1 MKLMVLH
8 GGAGRW
14 ESKEL
19 DKALSVLRRAAEIG
33 FKTLSNGDSAL
44 DAVVEAVSF
53 MEYSGVLNAGRGS
66 CRDLAGG
73 VSLDAGVMWM
83 GRAGAVAHVKAT
95 WNAVKLAR
103 IVMEGTPHVLLA
115 GDGADE
121 LARKKGLPPLEVVT
135 GEVNSDTV
143 GAVALDEN
151 GRLASAVSTGGIR
164 GKMPGR
170 VGDSPIPGAG
180 FWTSR
185 LVASCSTGY
194 GEAIIMAQPCRL
206 TSILYEEKGLP
217 LSKALINACE
227 AVKAPCGLI
236 ALTINGEAA
245 ASTIADFM
253 PIAIARERDIK
264 MLVVKRG
271 EALEL

>member
-1 MKLMVLH
+1 MKLMILH

-14 ESKEL
+14 DSKEL
-19 DKALSVLRRAAEIG
+19 DKALSVLRKAAEVG
-33 FKTLSNGDSAL
+33 FKTLDNGGSAL
-44 DAVVEAVSF
+44 DAVVEAVSL

-66 CRDLAGG
+66 CRDSSGG
-73 VSLDAGVMWM
+73 ISLDAGVMWM
-83 GRAGAVAHVKAT
+83 DRAGAVAHVKAT
-95 WNAVKLAR
+95 WNAIRLAR
-103 IVMEGTPHVLLA
+103 IVMEETPHILLV

-180 FWTSR
+180 FWASR

-206 TSILYEEKGLP
+206 TSILYEEKELP
-217 LSKALINACE
+217 LRKALMSACE

-236 ALTINGEAA
+236 AVTINGEAA

-264 MLVVKRG
+264 ALVVKKG